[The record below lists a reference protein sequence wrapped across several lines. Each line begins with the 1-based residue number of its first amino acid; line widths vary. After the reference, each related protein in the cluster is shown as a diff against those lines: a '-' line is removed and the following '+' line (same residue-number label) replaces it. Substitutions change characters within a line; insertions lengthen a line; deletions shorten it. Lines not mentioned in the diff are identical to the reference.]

1 MEPKNRIW
9 NAASAL
15 QKRQTPLDRGIMKR
29 TVGKPLSELC
39 DDAGLSALHIA
50 RSRDETCS
58 HCGYMICN
66 CANVLADTSGYA
78 RQPVP
83 AWGSAAW
90 ARSALLLG
98 QTVVCTKCPCDRGG
112 DRGKIITRSLALG
125 SAMGAALASSGW
137 DDHEFALFDPES
149 KLTSPEDRL
158 YTWQEAHE
166 LIEHGYT
173 MTQDVTLKNTNFVL
187 WRKRDGKQEHLTAWD
202 NAWERHGRD
211 LPAGMRQLIERRE
224 SNGFVITNRES
235 F

>member
-39 DDAGLSALHIA
+39 DDAGLSAQDIA
-50 RSRDETCS
+50 RQCDMSCS
-58 HCGYMICN
+58 HCGYTICN
-66 CANVLADTSGYA
+66 CANVVTDTSGYA
-78 RQPVP
+78 RKP
-83 AWGSAAW
+83 
-90 ARSALLLG
+90 
-98 QTVVCTKCPCDRGG
+98 
-112 DRGKIITRSLALG
+112 I
-125 SAMGAALASSGW
+125 GAATAWSPNALPAS
-137 DDHEFALFDPES
+137 LY
-149 KLTSPEDRL
+149 RL

-166 LIEHGYT
+166 LIERGYT

-187 WRKRDGKQEHLTAWD
+187 WRKRDGRQEHMTPFLKE
-202 NAWERHGRD
+202 WEQNGRAA
-211 LPAGMRQLIERRE
+211 PAGMQQLIERRE